1 MKHKL
6 RALIASILVHCKNV
20 RHYGAGPSTVQFERF
35 SHTLNTVC
43 ELNTGT
49 KINNRLGVN
58 RFSSVLKLK
67 ANSLVFC
74 QFLYLR
80 NHYSN
85 KHNFLQLLDKI
96 RLCFR

>member
-1 MKHKL
+1 MKQKL
-6 RALIASILVHCKNV
+6 RTLITSILVLCKNL
-20 RHYGAGPSTVQFERF
+20 RHYRAGPSTVQFERF
-35 SHTLNTVC
+35 SHTLNPVC
-43 ELNTGT
+43 KLNTGT

-58 RFSSVLKLK
+58 IFPSVLKLK
-67 ANSLVFC
+67 VNSLDFC

-85 KHNFLQLLDKI
+85 KHNFLKLLDKI